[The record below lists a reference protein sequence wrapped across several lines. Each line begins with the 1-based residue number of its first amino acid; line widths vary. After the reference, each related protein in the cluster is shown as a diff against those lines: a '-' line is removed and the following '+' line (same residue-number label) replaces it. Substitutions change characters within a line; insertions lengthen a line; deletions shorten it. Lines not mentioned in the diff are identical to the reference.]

1 VEVTKYRFIDKI
13 YTSGKTLLQVSS
25 EIVGE
30 LYDGYQKNLGE
41 IIYNLLPAGSVTGA
55 PKKKTVEIIKEAEK
69 YDRGYYTGLYKL
81 RVIYSDKI
89 EEIEFIPYTL
99 RKIDNVK
106 LIFNDEIDYT
116 YKYLDKNPFNNLLA
130 QKGTCDDI
138 IIVKKGLITD
148 ASFANLVFFDGR
160 EYHTPSSP
168 LLRGTKREELL
179 DKKVISEKI
188 ITPDDLHNYI
198 KAYFINAMIDL
209 FQLGIDINNI
219 WV

>member
-1 VEVTKYRFIDKI
+1 MFRLVESLKYLDGKI
-13 YTSGKTLLQVSS
+13 YNPEYHNSRFNRSRKELFGAND
-25 EIVGE
+25 EISLE
-30 LYDGYQKNLGE
+30 NAIQP
-41 IIYNLLPAGSVTGA
+41 PAD
-55 PKKKTVEIIKEAEK
+55 KK
-69 YDRGYYTGLYKL
+69 TGLYKL